1 MSMIYLSRIVFEY
14 QGARFEG
21 CLFSLRKERLRLFAT
36 IGLIGLGLIIL
47 FPNFAFP
54 LAWIAPIFLLEP
66 ISAAFGYPSM
76 FKKLKSG
83 NYTLIASI
91 SAAALFNWI
100 ILELWNDY
108 SSPKLVYTIPYVGFL
123 KVLEMP
129 ILGYLGYPFF
139 GMIVYNF
146 VLPSVYPM
154 SLRSIA

>member
-1 MSMIYLSRIVFEY
+1 ML
-14 QGARFEG
+14 
-21 CLFSLRKERLRLFAT
+21 
-36 IGLIGLGLIIL
+36 
-47 FPNFAFP
+47 
-54 LAWIAPIFLLEP
+54 
-66 ISAAFGYPSM
+66 
-76 FKKLKSG
+76 KKLKSG

-91 SAAALFNWI
+91 SAATLFNWI
-100 ILELWNDY
+100 IWELWNDY

-123 KVLEMP
+123 KVFEMP